1 MFDER
6 AYRLF
11 EEITLHDKMSKFEVM
26 RVLNLTERQLQY
38 DLDKVNDALQMMS
51 LPTIKMEEQNFF
63 IDNQLKKRIEI
74 GMPLNINAKH
84 FVIPEETRSLLIY
97 LYTFIRSEA
106 LSNYHYQLLL
116 GVSKNT
122 ALTDVKKAKLNCEE
136 WGINLVYSRKE
147 GYHLKGTEN
156 KKWQFA
162 SYCIDYL
169 LSQPLGKE
177 LIILIIKAWRKEEEL
192 VLVQQAV
199 DELVKKS
206 HLRLVKSRKAEMILH
221 ILFITL
227 RNKTEKLQYTEF
239 EKQLL
244 QRQLLFEKGKKLAAS
259 LLIKK
264 NEPVLYFLTVQ
275 LLITQEEVED
285 TENPFLEE
293 LAEQIIE
300 EFEKRTLLP
309 IYNKEQLKIS
319 LYNHLVPAFFRITF
333 SIPLVNPMVARI
345 KTEYADLFEFV
356 KRALDPLSAL
366 TGKSISETEISFF
379 TLHFGGYLEKNKEK
393 EPEKINAL
401 VVCSNGVST
410 SIMLRS
416 QLQDMFPNIHF
427 SRIHS
432 VEELH
437 HIPITEYDLIFSTV
451 EVISI
456 KPVYRVNPLLTD
468 IEKNYLIQSVAA
480 QFPRLNLKNISIDQL
495 MKIINKHTEVKDE
508 KKLVS
513 ELVDLIYSREIEKG
527 GYKPMLSELL
537 TKDMIQFTDEEMD
550 WKESIAKAAQPLVD
564 SNKVQS
570 KYVEAMIKN
579 VEEIGTYIHI
589 GKGIAIPHA
598 RPEAGVNSLGIS
610 FLRTTT
616 PVLLLDKEEHKIDIF
631 ICLAAIDNQAHLKA
645 LAQITKLLSNDETL
659 NAIKESKTAEDII
672 VIIKKGE
679 DE

>member
-11 EEITLHDKMSKFEVM
+11 EEISVHDKISKFEVM
-26 RVLNLTERQLQY
+26 RVLDLTERQLQY

-51 LPTIKMEEQNFF
+51 LPVIRIEGQSFF
-63 IDNQLKKRIEI
+63 IDNILKKRIEI
-74 GMPLNINAKH
+74 GMPLNINTKQ
-84 FVIPEETRSLLIY
+84 FVIPEDTRSLLIY
-97 LYTFIRSEA
+97 LYTYIRSEA

-122 ALTDVKKAKLNCEE
+122 ALTDVKKAKLSCEE
-136 WGINLVYSRKE
+136 WDINLIYSRKE

-156 KKWQFA
+156 NKWKYA

-192 VLVQQAV
+192 VLVQQEV
-199 DELVKKS
+199 DRLVKKDQ
-206 HLRLVKSRKAEMILH
+206 LKLVKSRKAEMILH
-221 ILFITL
+221 ILFVKL
-227 RNKTEKLQYTEF
+227 RNKTENFHYTEF

-244 QRQLLFEKGKKLAAS
+244 QRQLLFEKGKRLASS
-259 LLIKK
+259 LFNGK
-264 NEPVLYFLTVQ
+264 NETVVYFFTIQ
-275 LLITQEEVED
+275 LLITQEEIKNN
-285 TENPFLEE
+285 ENPFLEE

-300 EFEKRTLLP
+300 EFEKSTLLP
-309 IYNKEQLKIS
+309 MHYKKQLKIS

-333 SIPLVNPMVARI
+333 AVPLVNPMVKRI

-356 KRALDPLSAL
+356 KRALEPLSAL
-366 TGKSISETEISFF
+366 TGKIISETEISFF
-379 TLHFGGYLEKNKEK
+379 TLHFGGYLEKGKEK

-401 VVCSNGVST
+401 VICSNGVST

-416 QLQDMFPNIHF
+416 QLQDMFPTIQF
-427 SRIHS
+427 SRVHTI
-432 VEELH
+432 EQIY
-437 HIPITEYDLIFSTV
+437 HIPITDYDLIFSTV

-456 KPVYRVNPLLTD
+456 KPVYRVKPLLTD
-468 IEKNYLIQSVAA
+468 IEKNHLIQSVAT
-480 QFPRLNLKNISIDQL
+480 QFPRLNLKNVSIDQL
-495 MKIINKHTEVKDE
+495 MKIVHKYTEVIDE
-508 KKLVS
+508 EKLLS
-513 ELVDLIYSREIEKG
+513 ELINLIHSREIEKG
-527 GYKPMLSELL
+527 AYKPMLSELL
-537 TKDMIQFTDEEMD
+537 TKDMIQFTHQEMD
-550 WKESIAKAAQPLVD
+550 WKNAITKAAQPLVD

-570 KYVEAMIKN
+570 GYVEAMIKN

-645 LAQITKLLSNDETL
+645 LAQITKLLSNDTTL
-659 NAIKESKTAEDII
+659 NAIKESKTAEEII
-672 VIIKKGE
+672 SIIKKGE

>member
-6 AYRLF
+6 AYKLF
-11 EEITLHDKMSKFEVM
+11 EEITIHDKMSKFEVM
-26 RVLNLTERQLQY
+26 RGLNITERQLQY
-38 DLDKVNDALQMMS
+38 DLDKVNDTLQMMN
-51 LPTIKMEEQNFF
+51 LPMIKIENQDFF
-63 IDNQLKKRIEI
+63 IDKKLKKRIQT
-74 GMPLNINAKH
+74 GLPLNINAKQ
-84 FVIPEETRSLLIY
+84 FVIAEDTRSLLIY
-97 LYTFIRSEA
+97 LYTYIRSEPV
-106 LSNYHYQLLL
+106 SNYHYQLLL

-122 ALTDVKKAKLNCEE
+122 ALTDVKKTKLNCEE
-136 WGINLVYSRKE
+136 WDISLAYSRKE
-147 GYHLKGTEN
+147 GYYLKGSEN
-156 KKWQFA
+156 DKWQFA

-192 VLVQQAV
+192 VLVQQSV
-199 DELVKKS
+199 EELIKKN
-206 HLRLVKSRKAEMILH
+206 HLKLVKSRKAEMILH
-221 ILFITL
+221 ILFVKL
-227 RNKTEKLQYTEF
+227 RNKTAKLEYTEF

-244 QRQLLFEKGKKLAAS
+244 QRQLLFEKGKQLAIS
-259 LLIKK
+259 LFDEK
-264 NEPVLYFLTVQ
+264 NRMVAYFLTIQ
-275 LLITQEEVED
+275 LLITQQEIED
-285 TENPFLEE
+285 KENPFLEE

-300 EFEKRTLLP
+300 EFEKSTLLP
-309 IYNKEQLKIS
+309 ISNKKQLKSS

-333 SIPLVNPMVARI
+333 EIPLVNPMIKRI

-366 TGKSISETEISFF
+366 TGKMISETEISFF

-401 VVCSNGVST
+401 IVCSNGIST

-416 QLQDMFPNIHF
+416 QLQDMFPSIQF
-427 SRIHS
+427 SRVHS
-432 VEELH
+432 IEQVY
-437 HIPITEYDLIFSTV
+437 HIPITDYDLIFSTV

-456 KPVYRVNPLLTD
+456 KPVYRVKPLLTD
-468 IEKNYLIQSVAA
+468 IEKNHLIQSVAT

-495 MKIINKHTEVKDE
+495 MKIIHKYTEVKEE
-508 KKLVS
+508 KKMIS
-513 ELVDLIYSREIEKG
+513 EIVDLIHSKEIEKES
-527 GYKPMLSELL
+527 YKPMLSELL
-537 TKDMIQFTDEEMD
+537 TKDMIQFTNEEMD
-550 WKESIAKAAQPLVD
+550 WKNAIAKAAQPLVE

-570 KYVEAMIKN
+570 KYVDAMIKN

-598 RPEAGVNSLGIS
+598 RPEEGVNSLGIS

-645 LAQITKLLSNDETL
+645 LAQITKLLSNDATL
-659 NAIKESKTAEDII
+659 TAIKESKTAEEII
-672 VIIKKGE
+672 SIIKKGE